1 MAGRGGGC
9 CSQGICM
16 FVARPPLVAWPPL
29 HVDLPAAGVEV
40 VDLLG
45 DPADEVLAG
54 LAPVRVR
61 KGSDSGLV
69 VGEDG

>member
-1 MAGRGGGC
+1 MFIACHSFMAG
-9 CSQGICM
+9 Q
-16 FVARPPLVAWPPL
+16 PL
-29 HVDLPAAGVEV
+29 HVELPAAGVEA